1 MEEKRFTNPFY
12 IFFLVLP
19 FGISAGFTTVTLPYL
34 LTKNNFPIAMTATIV
49 SVGVA
54 ANVWRFL
61 WAPVA
66 DLTLSLRKWYW
77 IGLIACTATLL
88 WLCITPFTIKGEVLL
103 TIIVFVSQV
112 AATFVVLPVGGFM
125 AHRIE
130 ETKKGMAAGWYQA
143 GNLGGVGIGG
153 GAGLWLAT
161 HYNILVAGVVLCV
174 GSILCGLI
182 VQTIKDVERNKEN
195 SVAHQTVLMGKELL
209 NMVRVPVVLFVMI
222 VLLMPMGTGGA
233 SNLFSAI
240 AGDWKTDAD
249 TVALVT
255 GLLSGIVSAVG
266 CVIGGWAADKW
277 GVWIGY
283 LGAIT
288 VGALVALGMAALP
301 YVSIVYVGGVLAYAF
316 GLGLV
321 NAAFSAITLYATGK
335 KNASTKYALLSS
347 ISNIPVVYMTEVDGW
362 AHDQYGSKGMLVLE
376 SALCLLFVLICIFF
390 LKKLKER
397 NLVLKSI
404 D

>member
-34 LTKNNFPIAMTATIV
+34 LTNNNFPIAMTATIV

>member
-19 FGISAGFTTVTLPYL
+19 YGISSGFVSVTLPFL
-34 LTKNNFPIAMTATIV
+34 LTKNNFPVVMTAAIV
-49 SVGVA
+49 SAGVA
-54 ANVWRFL
+54 SNVWRFL

-66 DLTLSLRKWYW
+66 DLTLTLRKWYW
-77 IGLIACTATLL
+77 IGVVACTSTLL
-88 WLCITPFTIKGEVLL
+88 WLCITPLTIKGEFLL
-103 TIIVFVSQV
+103 IVIVFVSQV
-112 AATFVVLPVGGFM
+112 SATFVVLPVGGIM

-161 HYNILVAGVVLCV
+161 HYSLMVAGVVLCAASV
-174 GSILCGLI
+174 VCALV
-182 VQTIKDVERNKEN
+182 VQLIKDVECNKEN
-195 SVAHQTVLMGKELL
+195 TIMHQTVLMGKDLL
-209 NMVRVPVVLFVMI
+209 SMVRIPIVLFILI
-222 VLLMPMGTGGA
+222 VFLMPMGTGAA

-249 TVALVT
+249 TVALAT
-255 GLLSGIVSAVG
+255 GLLSGVVSAVG
-266 CVIGGWAADKW
+266 CVIGGWFADKW

-283 LGAIT
+283 FGSVTI
-288 VGALVALGMAALP
+288 GALVALGMAGLP
-301 YVSIVYVGGVLAYAF
+301 YLPIMYIGGVLFYAF

-321 NAAFSAITLYATGK
+321 NASFSALTLYATGK
-335 KNASTKYALLSS
+335 KNAATKYALLSS
-347 ISNIPVVYMTEVDGW
+347 LSNIPIVYMTEVDGW
-362 AHDQYGSKGMLVLE
+362 GHDKYGSKGMLVLE
-376 SALCLLFVLICIFF
+376 SALCLLFVVICLFF
-390 LKKLKER
+390 LKKMKER